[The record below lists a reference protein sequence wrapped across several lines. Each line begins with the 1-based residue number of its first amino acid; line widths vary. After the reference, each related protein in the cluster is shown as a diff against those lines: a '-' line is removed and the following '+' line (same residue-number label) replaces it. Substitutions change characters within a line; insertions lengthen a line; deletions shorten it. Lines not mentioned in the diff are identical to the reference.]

1 MILLV
6 HHHLLEMFSVK
17 KLKLKENNSMNISD
31 IYHSD
36 MNIKYKDD
44 KDFLRCGYSTFSKN
58 KHDRRE

>member
-6 HHHLLEMFSVK
+6 HLHLLEMFSIK

-31 IYHSD
+31 IYHPD

-44 KDFLRCGYSTFSKN
+44 KDFL
-58 KHDRRE
+58 

>member
-31 IYHSD
+31 IYHPD

-44 KDFLRCGYSTFSKN
+44 KDFL
-58 KHDRRE
+58 